1 VAVGNRK
8 KNGLGKQ
15 GSKELYL
22 FLVAGRT
29 KPTALAGEG
38 EQVVLLAV
46 ITADAGEPPLQIAA
60 VHELIHH
67 LWDDGA

>member
-1 VAVGNRK
+1 MGNRK

-38 EQVVLLAV
+38 QQVVFLAV
-46 ITADAGEPPLQIAA
+46 VAADAGEPQLQIPA
-60 VHELIHH
+60 VHELVHH